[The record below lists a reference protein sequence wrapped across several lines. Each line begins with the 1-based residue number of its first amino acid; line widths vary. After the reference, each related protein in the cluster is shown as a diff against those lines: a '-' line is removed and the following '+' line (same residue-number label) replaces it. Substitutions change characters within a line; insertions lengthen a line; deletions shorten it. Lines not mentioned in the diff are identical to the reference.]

1 MPVDILSA
9 IVSMVGTVIVAIIG
23 LLGVRMQTKSK
34 ERQEDIQKIV
44 EGIRKDSKNNVER
57 LSEELS
63 GVELNGLKRFL
74 ITELTEAKKKSR
86 NPRLTQE
93 QKERILNEEQK
104 HMLHDAK
111 KRYNEL
117 GGDSYVDDMFDDLL
131 KDGIV

>member
-34 ERQEDIQKIV
+34 ERQEDIQNIV
-44 EGIRKDSKNNVER
+44 EGIRKDSRKNVER

-131 KDGIV
+131 KDGII